1 MRKSNIEIWQR
12 RKRTQKNKMILK
24 AILLSMVVAS
34 ISFFITHTQLLEK
47 QRKALWQRSN
57 FIAGLFDCCYCLGHW
72 VTAALL
78 LLFPIRLF
86 GIFWPVDYILTWLVI
101 SWMAGLQSLA
111 ASQLWG
117 D

>member
-1 MRKSNIEIWQR
+1 MFDCLIR
-12 RKRTQKNKMILK
+12 

-47 QRKALWQRSN
+47 QRKFLWQKSD
-57 FIAGLFDCCYCLGHW
+57 FVAGLLDCCYCLGHW
-72 VTAALL
+72 VAIVVLVI
-78 LLFPIRLF
+78 FPVRLF
-86 GIFWPVDYILTWLVI
+86 GIVWPADYILTWLVI

-111 ASQLWG
+111 ASRLWG